1 MLTTF
6 YLLIVLGKYCLSI
19 FLVILSLVEG
29 NHVDKLLRISFVLQ
43 GSYLLRNVV
52 KSFKSM

>member
-1 MLTTF
+1 MLTIF

-29 NHVDKLLRISFVLQ
+29 KHVDKLLLIS
-43 GSYLLRNVV
+43 
-52 KSFKSM
+52 

>member
-29 NHVDKLLRISFVLQ
+29 NHVDKLLRIS
-43 GSYLLRNVV
+43 
-52 KSFKSM
+52 